1 MLTANFCDV
10 FFLACFFLPMQTTYS
25 VFFLQAKTKNK
36 SSFLCRKQNNFSNSV
51 P

>member
-25 VFFLQAKTKNK
+25 VFFLQAKTKK
-36 SSFLCRKQNNFSNSV
+36 QIFL
-51 P
+51 PM